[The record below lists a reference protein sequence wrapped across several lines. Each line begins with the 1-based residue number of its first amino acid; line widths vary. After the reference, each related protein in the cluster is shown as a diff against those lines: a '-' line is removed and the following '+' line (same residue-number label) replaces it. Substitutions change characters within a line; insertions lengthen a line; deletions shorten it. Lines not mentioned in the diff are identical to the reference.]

1 MVNTEVNE
9 VIYGRGSRKTIRVR
23 FVGPREVQ
31 EDRGVFFYRIR
42 GKKKKGVTIEVIVRG
57 V

>member
-1 MVNTEVNE
+1 MNTEVNE